1 MCFLSNIGNDGT
13 VSNEYDSAFLT
24 DVITRRRV
32 LLTSSISSVKLL
44 SEVGLQQAL
53 FRSMSSC
60 RIAFNQFV
68 TNSDNHLG
76 RTWPTEIF
84 WAT

>member
-1 MCFLSNIGNDGT
+1 MKLNST
-13 VSNEYDSAFLT
+13 FLT

-53 FRSMSSC
+53 FRSMHSC
-60 RIAFNQFV
+60 RIDFNQVV
-68 TNSDNHLG
+68 TNSENHLG
-76 RTWPTEIF
+76 RTWPTGIF
-84 WAT
+84 